1 MVHAEEHSRATIS
14 PMTMFAELEPRAP
27 DAILGLME
35 RFRADERPHK
45 VSLASGV
52 YVDESGITPV
62 LDTVRQAED
71 RILEHQTT
79 KVYKPIDGD
88 PAYLI
93 PVRELVFGA
102 GHPAV
107 VGGRVALLHT
117 PGGTGALRVA
127 GDLIH
132 ALIPGAAVWLSTP
145 TWPNH
150 PQVFE
155 AAGLPV
161 RSYPYLGADGEL
173 DMDALVGVLRTVPA
187 GDVVLLHGCCH
198 NPTGIDPTAE
208 EWSVIAD
215 TLAER
220 GALPLLDFAYQG
232 FADGLR
238 EDARGLVALLER
250 AGTLLVA
257 SSFSKNFALYDERVG
272 ALGIVG
278 ANAAETAALLSHAK
292 AVVRANYSN
301 PPAHG
306 GEIVATILGDAELRS
321 RWEDEVATMR
331 GRING
336 NRRAFV
342 AGLQAAGAPG
352 DHEALMRQ
360 RGMFSLLPLGE
371 ERVARLRDEFAIYV
385 VGKGRVN
392 VAGLTATNLT
402 PVCEALA
409 TVTRG

>member
-1 MVHAEEHSRATIS
+1 
-14 PMTMFAELEPRAP
+14 MTMFADLPPRAP

-62 LDTVRQAED
+62 LATVREAEE
-71 RILEHQTT
+71 RILEKQTT

-88 PAYLI
+88 PAYLR
-93 PVRELVFGA
+93 PVRDLVFGA

-107 VGGRVALLHT
+107 GAGRVQLLHT

-127 GDLIH
+127 GDLVH
-132 ALIPGAAVWLSTP
+132 AISPGAAVWLSTP

-155 AAGLPV
+155 AAAIPV

-173 DMDALVGVLRTVPA
+173 DMDALLGVLRSVPA

-208 EWSVIAD
+208 QWRVIAD
-215 TLAER
+215 VLAER
-220 GALPLLDFAYQG
+220 RVLPLLDFAYQG
-232 FADGLR
+232 FADGLD
-238 EDARGLVALLER
+238 EDARGLMALLER
-250 AGTLLVA
+250 VETMLVA

-278 ANAAETAALLSHAK
+278 ADAAETQSLLSHAK
-292 AVVRANYSN
+292 GVVRANYSN

-306 GEIVATILGDAELRS
+306 GEIVAAILGDDALRA
-321 RWEDEVATMR
+321 RWVDEVATMR

-336 NRRAFV
+336 NRAAFV

-352 DHEALMRQ
+352 NHESLMRQ

-371 ERVARLRDEFAIYV
+371 ERVARLRDDYAIYV

-392 VAGLTATNLT
+392 VAGLTAANLG

-409 TVTRG
+409 AVTSD